1 MRAEGARDRE
11 LGRSVR
17 QETPAGGPERPIV
30 GTVPGMSA
38 GAPEPDRVT
47 RELRRAIGVWRMRRD
62 PVALRLAIERLLA
75 MPEMAHPAAA
85 R

>member
-1 MRAEGARDRE
+1 MPQGERE
-11 LGRSVR
+11 LGRVVR
-17 QETPAGGPERPIV
+17 QETPAGGQERPIP

-38 GAPEPDRVT
+38 GPPEPDRVG
-47 RELRRAIGVWRMRRD
+47 RELRRAMGVWRMRRD

-75 MPEMAHPAAA
+75 MPEMAQPAAA